1 MIGRRGAL
9 GAQAQGFPEVPGLRM
24 HDLLALW
31 RDDAQA
37 ILSAMYQDKKVE
49 GGALTFV
56 LMRGIGE
63 AFVAKG
69 VDAQDVRAFLDDELT
84 RK

>member
-1 MIGRRGAL
+1 
-9 GAQAQGFPEVPGLRM
+9 
-24 HDLLALW
+24 
-31 RDDAQA
+31 
-37 ILSAMYQDKKVE
+37 MYQDKKVE

-69 VDAQDVRAFLDDELT
+69 VDAQDVHAFLDDELT

>member
-1 MIGRRGAL
+1 MTGVQTCAL
-9 GAQAQGFPEVPGLRM
+9 PISTKITDIP
-24 HDLLALW
+24 DW

-37 ILSAMYQDKKVE
+37 ILNAMYQDKKVE